1 MTTQEEQITK
11 EIETD
16 PELREQLKKL
26 VLARVQVMPD
36 TLGIS
41 VGSNKLSREDL
52 VKHVEQEDEV
62 GKQMM
67 EMELEFLRDLA
78 SGAVYSH
85 E

>member
-26 VLARVQVMPD
+26 VLARAQVMPD

-52 VKHVEQEDEV
+52 VKHIEQEDEV